1 MDNQVNMP
9 LPGTKGG
16 KLLAM
21 FHNEQAIYEIMRDSS
36 KVQRDI
42 IKAAEKIKNER

>member
-1 MDNQVNMP
+1 MANQVNMP
-9 LPGTKGG
+9 LPSTTGG

-21 FHNEQAIYEIMRDSS
+21 LHNEQTIYQIMRDSS